1 MHQVQQ
7 ETLLEKVEVTQRL
20 NQVQQELGT
29 QVQKGKSK
37 TL

>member
-20 NQVQQELGT
+20 NQVQQELGSLVLT
-29 QVQKGKSK
+29 GKSK
-37 TL
+37 T